1 LRKANHAGFF
11 IFNADVRAEHPRKK
25 PLSQLNWRTM
35 SNSGQKGTNFDQWLD
50 SYAARANTLSVSEV
64 RALFAVVS
72 RPEVVSLAGGMPYV
86 HALPKDLIARSFE
99 TLMADRGDLAI
110 QYSGGQGDLKLR
122 DQVRELMALEGIK
135 SSVEDIVMTTG
146 SQHGLDLISG
156 LFLDKGDVVLAEGPS
171 YVGAI
176 GIFRHYEA
184 HIEHVETD
192 NDGIQPEALKE
203 TIARLK
209 AQGRKIKFLY
219 LVPNFANP
227 SGVTLADKRR
237 AKIVEICRRNKILIL
252 EDNPYGLLYFDKKV
266 PNALRSIDDNVI
278 YLGSF
283 SKILA
288 PGFRVGYVLA
298 PPAIREKLVLAQ
310 ESAILCPS
318 MFSQSMI
325 SEYLSN
331 SDWQGQIDTF
341 RGVYRERRDAALE
354 ALAEY
359 LPKLSTTRPDG
370 GFYLWI
376 TLPDGIDSK
385 AMLPLAVKELVAYTP
400 GTAFYGDGT
409 GQNKLRVC
417 YSFPTPENIKVG
429 IKRLATVINLQTEL
443 LETFS
448 KKGATK

>member
-1 LRKANHAGFF
+1 
-11 IFNADVRAEHPRKK
+11 
-25 PLSQLNWRTM
+25 M

-86 HALPKDLIARSFE
+86 HALPKDLISRSFE

-192 NDGIQPEALKE
+192 HDGIQPEALKE

-209 AQGRKIKFLY
+209 TQGRKIKFLY

-266 PNALRSIDDNVI
+266 PNALRSIDDNVV

-354 ALAEY
+354 AMAEY
-359 LPKLSTTRPDG
+359 LPKLSTTQPDG

>member
-1 LRKANHAGFF
+1 
-11 IFNADVRAEHPRKK
+11 
-25 PLSQLNWRTM
+25 M

-50 SYAARANTLSVSEV
+50 SYAARANALSVSEV

-86 HALPKDLIARSFE
+86 HALPKDLISRSFE

-192 NDGIQPEALKE
+192 HDGIQPEALKE

-209 AQGRKIKFLY
+209 TQGRKIKFLY

-266 PNALRSIDDNVI
+266 PDALRSIDDNVI

-354 ALAEY
+354 AMAEY
-359 LPKLSTTRPDG
+359 LPKLSTTQPDG

>member
-1 LRKANHAGFF
+1 M
-11 IFNADVRAEHPRKK
+11 
-25 PLSQLNWRTM
+25 T
-35 SNSGQKGTNFDQWLD
+35 NSTSKGTNFDIWLD
-50 SYAARANTLSVSEV
+50 SYASRAHSLSVSEV

-86 HALPKDLIARSFE
+86 HALPKELINEAFQKVMS
-99 TLMADRGDLAI
+99 TRGDLAI

-146 SQHGLDLISG
+146 SQHGLDLIAG
-156 LFLDKGDVVLAEGPS
+156 LFLDKDDVVLAEGPS

-192 NDGIQPEALKE
+192 HDGLQPEALKE
-203 TIARLK
+203 AIARLK

-227 SGVTLADKRR
+227 SGVTLAAKRR
-237 AKIVEICRRNKILIL
+237 AKIIDLCRKNGILVL

-266 PNALRSIDDNVI
+266 PDALRSMDENVI

-325 SEYLSN
+325 SEYLDSA
-331 SDWQGQIDTF
+331 DWQGQINTF
-341 RGVYRERRDAALE
+341 RDVYRERKDAALE
-354 ALAEY
+354 AMAEY

-376 TLPDGIDSK
+376 TLPEGIDSK

-409 GQNKLRVC
+409 GQDKLRIC

-429 IKRLATVINLQTEL
+429 IKRLANVINLQTEL
-443 LETFS
+443 LDTFAKGG
-448 KKGATK
+448 KK

>member
-1 LRKANHAGFF
+1 M
-11 IFNADVRAEHPRKK
+11 
-25 PLSQLNWRTM
+25 T
-35 SNSGQKGTNFDQWLD
+35 NSTSKGTNFDIWLD
-50 SYAARANTLSVSEV
+50 SYASRAHSLSVSEV

-86 HALPKDLIARSFE
+86 HALPKELINEAFQKVMS
-99 TLMADRGDLAI
+99 TRGDLAI

-156 LFLDKGDVVLAEGPS
+156 LFLDKDDVVLAEGPS

-192 NDGIQPEALKE
+192 HDGLQPEALKE
-203 TIARLK
+203 AIARLK

-227 SGVTLADKRR
+227 SGVTLAAKRR
-237 AKIVEICRRNKILIL
+237 AKIIDLCRKNGILVL

-266 PNALRSIDDNVI
+266 PDALRSMDDNVI

-325 SEYLSN
+325 SEYLDSA
-331 SDWQGQIDTF
+331 DWQAQINTF
-341 RGVYRERRDAALE
+341 RDVYRERKDAALE
-354 ALAEY
+354 AMAEY

-376 TLPDGIDSK
+376 TLPEGIDSK

-409 GQNKLRVC
+409 GQDKLRIC

-429 IKRLATVINLQTEL
+429 IKRLANVINLQTEL
-443 LETFS
+443 LDTFAKGG
-448 KKGATK
+448 KK

>member
-1 LRKANHAGFF
+1 
-11 IFNADVRAEHPRKK
+11 
-25 PLSQLNWRTM
+25 M

-86 HALPKDLIARSFE
+86 HALPKDLISRSFE

-176 GIFRHYEA
+176 GILRHYEA

-192 NDGIQPEALKE
+192 HDGIQPEALKE

-209 AQGRKIKFLY
+209 TQGRKIKFLY

-266 PNALRSIDDNVI
+266 PDALRSIDDNVV

-354 ALAEY
+354 AMAEY
-359 LPKLSTTRPDG
+359 LPKLSTTQPDG

>member
-1 LRKANHAGFF
+1 MTN
-11 IFNADVRAEHPRKK
+11 P
-25 PLSQLNWRTM
+25 ST
-35 SNSGQKGTNFDQWLD
+35 KGTNFDIWLD
-50 SYAARANTLSVSEV
+50 SYASRAHSLSVSEV

-86 HALPKDLIARSFE
+86 HALPKELLHQAYE
-99 TLMADRGDLAI
+99 QVMLTRGDLAI

-146 SQHGLDLISG
+146 SQHGLDLVSG

-192 NDGIQPEALKE
+192 NDGIQPDALKA

-209 AQGRKIKFLY
+209 AEGRRIKFLY

-227 SGVTLADKRR
+227 SGVTLAERRR
-237 AKIVEICRRNKILIL
+237 AKIVELCRRNGILIL

-266 PNALRSIDDNVI
+266 PDALRTLDDNVI

-325 SEYLSN
+325 SEYLEN
-331 SDWQGQIDTF
+331 ADWQRQIDTF
-341 RGVYRERRDAALE
+341 RGVYKERRNAALE
-354 ALAEY
+354 AMAEY
-359 LPKLSTTRPDG
+359 LPKLSTTQPDG

-376 TLPDGIDSK
+376 TLPEGIDSK

-409 GQNKLRVC
+409 GQNKLRIC
-417 YSFPTPENIKVG
+417 YSFPTPDTIKLG

-443 LETFS
+443 LETFNREGN
-448 KKGATK
+448 K

>member
-1 LRKANHAGFF
+1 MTN
-11 IFNADVRAEHPRKK
+11 
-25 PLSQLNWRTM
+25 S
-35 SNSGQKGTNFDQWLD
+35 SNKGTNFDIWLD
-50 SYAARANTLSVSEV
+50 SYASRAHSLSVSEV

-86 HALPKDLIARSFE
+86 HALPKELLHQAYEQVME
-99 TLMADRGDLAI
+99 TRGDLAI

-146 SQHGLDLISG
+146 SQHGLDLVSG

-192 NDGIQPEALKE
+192 HDGIQPEALKS

-209 AQGRKIKFLY
+209 SEGRRIKFLY

-227 SGVTLADKRR
+227 SGVTLAERRR
-237 AKIVEICRRNKILIL
+237 AKIVELCRRNGILIL

-266 PNALRSIDDNVI
+266 PDALRTLDENVI

-325 SEYLSN
+325 SEYLSTA
-331 SDWQGQIDTF
+331 DWQAQIDTF
-341 RGVYRERRDAALE
+341 RGVYKERRDAALE
-354 ALAEY
+354 AMAEY
-359 LPKLSTTRPDG
+359 LPKLSTTQPDG

-376 TLPDGIDSK
+376 TLPEGIDSK

-409 GQNKLRVC
+409 GHNKLRIC
-417 YSFPTPENIKVG
+417 YSFPTPENINLG

-443 LETFS
+443 LETFNREGN
-448 KKGATK
+448 K

>member
-1 LRKANHAGFF
+1 
-11 IFNADVRAEHPRKK
+11 
-25 PLSQLNWRTM
+25 M

-50 SYAARANTLSVSEV
+50 SYAARANALSVSEV

-86 HALPKDLIARSFE
+86 HALPKDLISRSFE

-192 NDGIQPEALKE
+192 HDGIQPEALKE

-209 AQGRKIKFLY
+209 TQGRKIKFLY

-318 MFSQSMI
+318 MFSQAMI

-354 ALAEY
+354 AMAEY
-359 LPKLSTTRPDG
+359 LPKLSTTQPDG

>member
-1 LRKANHAGFF
+1 MPNTTAN
-11 IFNADVRAEHPRKK
+11 
-25 PLSQLNWRTM
+25 
-35 SNSGQKGTNFDQWLD
+35 NFDDWLD
-50 SYAARANTLSVSEV
+50 LYAQRANTLSVSEV

-86 HALPKDLIARSFE
+86 HALPKQTIEDSFKS
-99 TLMADRGDLAI
+99 LMHDRGDLAI
-110 QYSGGQGDLKLR
+110 QYSGGQGDAKLR

-146 SQHGLDLISG
+146 SQHGLELLSG
-156 LFLDKGDVVLAEGPS
+156 LFIEKGDVVLAEGPS

-192 NDGIQPEALKE
+192 NDGLQPEALEE
-203 TIARLK
+203 TIKRLK
-209 AQGRKIKFLY
+209 AQGRRIKFLY

-227 SGVTLADKRR
+227 SGVTLAAKRR
-237 AKIVEICRRNKILIL
+237 ARIIELCRKNHILVI

-266 PNALRSIDDNVI
+266 PNALRSMDENVV

-298 PPAIREKLVLAQ
+298 PPAIVQKLVLAQ

-318 MFSQSMI
+318 AFSQMLI
-325 SEYLSN
+325 SEYLSK
-331 SDWQGQIDTF
+331 SDWQAQIETF
-341 RGVYRERRDAALE
+341 RGVYRERRDAALS
-354 ALAEY
+354 AMKEY
-359 LPKLSTTRPDG
+359 LPKLSTTKPEG

-429 IKRLATVINLQTEL
+429 IKRLSNVINLQTEL
-443 LETFS
+443 QATFG
-448 KKGATK
+448 KKGTK